1 MDNVKL
7 AIEVGHSVLHN
18 MSLGPGLNGFN
29 LVLSLGL
36 ILQWDLCI
44 SGHMVLFIL
53 IHVCCQ
59 NACTGTRQ
67 LST

>member
-7 AIEVGHSVLHN
+7 AIEVCHSVLHN
-18 MSLGPGLNGFN
+18 LSLGPGQNGFN

-36 ILQWDLCI
+36 ILQWGLCI
-44 SGHMVLFIL
+44 LGHMVLFVL
-53 IHVCCQ
+53 IHVRCQ
-59 NACTGTRQ
+59 NACIGTRQ